1 MKHKY
6 FLILQNAF
14 SFFGFSLLLLS
25 CGVTGFTGEH
35 TVVRVP
41 VKTET
46 EVFHANLLHGEV
58 KNLYGINLGIVNVIK
73 ERLIGLQVGGANYSE
88 GKTYAAQVGLVYNA
102 AKKGGFTVQAGVAN
116 NVEGGGAGLQVGLYN
131 RGENKGVY
139 ITAGAY
145 NKSGSGANIG
155 LINYEG
161 LGVNVGVYNY
171 GYGVNVGAVNSGK
184 GLSIGALNIGEDGNL
199 QIGILNFCTE
209 GPFPIMIVLNYCSKP
224 AETKVDANITP
235 GTKQKKDSSK

>member
-14 SFFGFSLLLLS
+14 SFFGFSLLFLS

-35 TVVRVP
+35 SVVRIP

-88 GKTYAAQVGLVYNA
+88 GKTYAAQVGLIYNA
-102 AKKGGFTVQAGVAN
+102 AKKGGFIIQVGVSNKVQN
-116 NVEGGGAGLQVGLYN
+116 DGAGLQAGLYN
-131 RGENKGVY
+131 KGENKGLY
-139 ITAGAY
+139 ITAGVY
-145 NKSGSGANIG
+145 NQGGSGANVG
-155 LINYEG
+155 VVNDEG
-161 LGVNVGVYNY
+161 LGLNVGGFNY
-171 GYGVNVGAVNSGK
+171 GYGVNVGVVNSGK

-224 AETKVDANITP
+224 
-235 GTKQKKDSSK
+235 GKQK